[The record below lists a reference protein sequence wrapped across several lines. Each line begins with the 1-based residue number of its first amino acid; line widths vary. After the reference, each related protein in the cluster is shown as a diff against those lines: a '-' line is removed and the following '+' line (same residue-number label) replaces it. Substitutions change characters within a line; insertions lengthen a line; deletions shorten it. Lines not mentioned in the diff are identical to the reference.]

1 MQFHLPNALLERTKS
16 LLLLSP
22 MGLPLAAPPL
32 GLVHGPREP
41 EQHAIILDGLI
52 FSFTCLKSSDIPALL
67 KVLAQ
72 ALPSFSFTS

>member
-1 MQFHLPNALLERTKS
+1 MQFHLLNALLERTKS
-16 LLLLSP
+16 LLLLRP
-22 MGLPLAAPPL
+22 MGLPLAAPLL
-32 GLVHGPREP
+32 GLVHGPQEP
-41 EQHAIILDGLI
+41 EKHAIILDGFS